1 MILAS
6 QSPRRLQIL
15 QEAGFDPVVIPADIN
30 ETRYP
35 DEDPMDLVA
44 RLCQL
49 KAYTV
54 QEQLA
59 ESPEDG
65 LLLAA
70 DTVVYLNST
79 QSLGKPT
86 SPAEAESMLHL
97 LSGRTHYV
105 STGVTLLLLDS
116 DASILDEVRFVESTE
131 VEFYDLTSEEI
142 AAYVASG
149 EPLDKAGAYGIQ
161 GKGRML
167 VRGIVGDYENVVGLP
182 IARVVREIAKLTK
195 QHDLL
200 ASILERNERN

>member
-15 QEAGFDPVVIPADIN
+15 QEAGFDPVVIPANIN
-30 ETRYP
+30 ETSYP
-35 DEDPMDLVA
+35 DESPMDLVA

-54 QEQLA
+54 QEQLTEGPA
-59 ESPEDG
+59 DG

-70 DTVVYLNST
+70 DTIVYLDST
-79 QSLGKPT
+79 LSLGKPAN
-86 SPAEAESMLHL
+86 PAEAKWMLRL

-105 STGVTLLLLDS
+105 TTGVTLLLLDS
-116 DASILDEVRFVESTE
+116 DATILDEVRFLETTE
-131 VEFYDLTSEEI
+131 VEFYDLTSDEI

-149 EPLDKAGAYGIQ
+149 EPMDKAGAYGIQ

-167 VRGIVGDYENVVGLP
+167 VRSIVGDYENVVGLP
-182 IARVVREIAKLTK
+182 IARVIREIAKLTK
-195 QHDLL
+195 QRNLL
-200 ASILERNERN
+200 ASILERN